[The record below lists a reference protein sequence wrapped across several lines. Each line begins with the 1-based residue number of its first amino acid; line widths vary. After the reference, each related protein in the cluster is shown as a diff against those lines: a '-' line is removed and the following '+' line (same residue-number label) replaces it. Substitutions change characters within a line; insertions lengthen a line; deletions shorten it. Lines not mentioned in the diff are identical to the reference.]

1 MVAGFL
7 RSWRL
12 TLLIMHL
19 VWFSVSLMQLP
30 IASPVSGLVPW
41 PGRIMPN
48 AGINNCFHFTSMTS
62 MICTFDSFTSRYRS
76 CLQFIHSRSSGLGGK
91 FRVHVP
97 KLQNSG
103 FRQFRL
109 RAVVRSHWRY
119 VFCLLFFLQFS
130 LFQILKYI
138 SNICMSVLH
147 GFVASFCCE
156 MLNCTYWTRTPAET
170 ETRQKLNDRWL
181 VNPIII
187 TWMDDRV
194 KQGTIESQW
203 DFTALI
209 SIPSKW
215 WSNFHFI
222 QARLLPGVHAQLL
235 AYGVM
240 SMHEF
245 RCRRQV

>member
-48 AGINNCFHFTSMTS
+48 AGVNNWFHFTSMTS

-97 KLQNSG
+97 KLQNSR

-138 SNICMSVLH
+138 SNICVSVLH
-147 GFVASFCCE
+147 GFAASFCCE
-156 MLNCTYWTRTPAET
+156 MLNCTYWTRTPQ
-170 ETRQKLNDRWL
+170 RQKQGKS
-181 VNPIII
+181 
-187 TWMDDRV
+187 WMID
-194 KQGTIESQW
+194 GSLTLS
-203 DFTALI
+203 
-209 SIPSKW
+209 S
-215 WSNFHFI
+215 
-222 QARLLPGVHAQLL
+222 
-235 AYGVM
+235 
-240 SMHEF
+240 
-245 RCRRQV
+245 

>member
-97 KLQNSG
+97 KLQNSR

-138 SNICMSVLH
+138 SNIAWAYCIVLLRR
-147 GFVASFCCE
+147 FVVKC
-156 MLNCTYWTRTPAET
+156 WTVHIEPGHR
-170 ETRQKLNDRWL
+170 RDRNKAKVEW
-181 VNPIII
+181 
-187 TWMDDRV
+187 
-194 KQGTIESQW
+194 
-203 DFTALI
+203 
-209 SIPSKW
+209 
-215 WSNFHFI
+215 
-222 QARLLPGVHAQLL
+222 
-235 AYGVM
+235 
-240 SMHEF
+240 
-245 RCRRQV
+245 